1 MLTKALEAITNVG
14 EIEFHID
21 EESDEDDEDDEEE
34 EILYDEEEMA
44 REEIEK
50 EEIEGEEVAKEDIYE
65 EPHEE
70 KSVREEKN
78 VTEGGDVTD
87 VQPEKVQPVEEGRS
101 LSNSISFKT
110 RFYKLFATK
119 FCKVKSLNLYTF
131 VRVTKC
137 EFTRRAEKRKTRN
150 TKRRESGQNT
160 NEQTKI
166 DSR

>member
-50 EEIEGEEVAKEDIYE
+50 EEIEVEEVAKEDIYE
-65 EPHEE
+65 EPREE

-87 VQPEKVQPVEEGRS
+87 VLPEKDQPVEEGRN
-101 LSNSISFKT
+101 LSYRIFKKT
-110 RFYKLFATK
+110 RF
-119 FCKVKSLNLYTF
+119 N
-131 VRVTKC
+131 
-137 EFTRRAEKRKTRN
+137 EFPQIIRN
-150 TKRRESGQNT
+150 
-160 NEQTKI
+160 
-166 DSR
+166 